1 MPCGESAMWGD
12 YHARELALM
21 IQREATGAPY
31 LKFFLD

>member
-1 MPCGESAMWGD
+1 MWGD

-21 IQREATGAPY
+21 IQREATVAPY

>member
-1 MPCGESAMWGD
+1 MWGD